1 MTADRKPKV
10 VVADYDFGDVAIE
23 QSIVTG
29 AGFELVAA
37 QCKSED
43 DVIAVAADA
52 DAVLTQYAEI
62 GKRAIDS
69 FRRCKVIARYGIG
82 VDIVD
87 VDAATAK
94 NIVVTNVPNDW
105 CMNEVADH
113 AVALLLALVR
123 KLPIYDEA
131 TRGGDWHWQSGRPI
145 QRMQQGTV
153 GLFSFGA
160 IAREVARRMRG
171 FGVRIIAHDP
181 FVDGR
186 EAASLGVSLVSFDEL
201 LAQSDYLIIQA
212 PLTRETRGRFG
223 ETELRRMKRG
233 AILINTARG
242 PIVKDADLYRVLK
255 DGWLTGAGLDDLEE
269 EPAKRANWK
278 ANNPLFSLE
287 NVIITPHAAYY
298 SEQSIQIVR
307 RFASEEV
314 VRVLGGKAPLS
325 PVNKV
330 PALKAK
336 ASYGF

>member
-1 MTADRKPKV
+1 MSADRKSKV

-23 QSIVTG
+23 HAIVTG
-29 AGFELVAA
+29 AGFELIAA

-43 DVIAVAADA
+43 DVIAVAANA

-62 GKRAIDS
+62 GKRAIQS
-69 FRRCKVIARYGIG
+69 FTRCKVIARYGIG

-87 VDAATAK
+87 VDAATTK

-123 KLPIYDEA
+123 KLPTYNRA
-131 TRGGDWHWQSGRPI
+131 TRAGEWHWQTGRPI
-145 QRMQQGTV
+145 QKLQEGTL

-160 IAREVARRMRG
+160 IAKEIARRMRG
-171 FGVRIIAHDP
+171 FGVRIVAYDP
-181 FVDGR
+181 FVDKH
-186 EAASLGVSLVSFDEL
+186 EAASEGVSLVSFEEL
-201 LAQSDYLIIQA
+201 LAQSDYMMIQA
-212 PLTRETRGRFG
+212 PLTEETRGRFG

-233 AILINTARG
+233 AILVNTARG

-269 EPAKRANWK
+269 EPAKRVGWK

-287 NVIITPHAAYY
+287 NVIVTPHAAYY

-314 VRVLGGKAPLS
+314 VRVLRGEAPLS
-325 PVNKV
+325 SVNQV
-330 PALKAK
+330 PGVSEKA
-336 ASYGF
+336 A

>member
-1 MTADRKPKV
+1 MNRDHKPKV

-23 QSIVTG
+23 RSIVTG
-29 AGFELVAA
+29 AGFELVPA

-43 DVIAVAADA
+43 DVIAVAANA
-52 DAVLTQYAEI
+52 DAVITQYAEI
-62 GKRAIDS
+62 GKRAIQS
-69 FRRCKVIARYGIG
+69 FTRCKVIARYGIG

-123 KLPIYDEA
+123 KLPTYDRA
-131 TRGGDWHWQSGRPI
+131 TRAGEWHWQSGRPL
-145 QRMQQGTV
+145 QRLQQGTL

-160 IAREVARRMRG
+160 IAKEITRRMRG
-171 FGVRIIAHDP
+171 FGVRIIANDP
-181 FVDGR
+181 FVDAR
-186 EAASLGVSLVSFDEL
+186 EAASAGVSLVSFEEL
-201 LAQSDYLIIQA
+201 LAQSDYLMIQA
-212 PLTRETRGRFG
+212 PLTRETYGRFG

-255 DGWLTGAGLDDLEE
+255 EGWLAGAGLDDLEE
-269 EPAKRANWK
+269 EPAKLVGWRP
-278 ANNPLFSLE
+278 NNPLFRLE

-314 VRVLGGKAPLS
+314 VRVLRGQVPLS
-325 PVNKV
+325 PVNQV
-330 PALKAK
+330 PDVSVKA
-336 ASYGF
+336 A

>member
-1 MTADRKPKV
+1 MSADRTPKV
-10 VVADYDFGDVAIE
+10 VIADYDFGDVAIE
-23 QSIVTG
+23 RSIVTD
-29 AGFELVAA
+29 ASFELVAA

-43 DVIAVAADA
+43 DVIAAAANA
-52 DAVLTQYAEI
+52 DAVITQYAEI
-62 GKRAIDS
+62 GKRAIQS

-87 VDAATAK
+87 VDAATTK

-113 AVALLLALVR
+113 AVALLLVLVR
-123 KLPIYDEA
+123 KLATYDRA
-131 TRGGDWHWQSGRPI
+131 TRAGEWHWQSGRPI
-145 QRMQQGTV
+145 QRLQQGTL

-160 IAREVARRMRG
+160 IAKEITRRMRG

-181 FVDGR
+181 FVDQR
-186 EAASLGVSLVSFDEL
+186 DTASEGVALVSFEEL
-201 LAQSDYLIIQA
+201 LAQSDYLMIQA
-212 PLTRETRGRFG
+212 PLTEDTRGRFG
-223 ETELRRMKRG
+223 ETELRRMKPG

-242 PIVKDADLYRVLK
+242 PIVKDAALYRVLK

-269 EPAKRANWK
+269 EPAKRTGWK
-278 ANNPLFSLE
+278 ANNPLFRLR

-298 SEQSIQIVR
+298 SEQSIEIVR

-314 VRVLGGKAPLS
+314 VRVLRGQAPLS

-330 PALKAK
+330 QGVSVEAA
-336 ASYGF
+336 

>member
-1 MTADRKPKV
+1 MERNRKPKV
-10 VVADYDFGDVAIE
+10 VVADYDFRDVSIE
-23 QSIVTG
+23 ESIVRG

-62 GKRAIDS
+62 GKRAIQS
-69 FRRCKVIARYGIG
+69 FTRCKVIARYGIG

-123 KLPIYDEA
+123 KLLIYDRA
-131 TRGGDWHWQSGRPI
+131 TRAGDWHWQSGRPI
-145 QRMQQGTV
+145 QRLQEGTV
-153 GLFSFGA
+153 GLLSFGA
-160 IAREVARRMRG
+160 IAREIARRMHG

-181 FVDGR
+181 FVGERD
-186 EAASLGVSLVSFDEL
+186 AASAGVSLVSFEEL
-201 LAQSDYLIIQA
+201 LAESDYLVIQA
-212 PLTRETRGRFG
+212 PLTRATSGRFG
-223 ETELRRMKRG
+223 EAELRRMKRG
-233 AILINTARG
+233 STLINTARG

-255 DGWLTGAGLDDLEE
+255 DGWLAGAGLDDIEE
-269 EPAKRANWK
+269 EPAKRAHWR
-278 ANNPLFSLE
+278 ANNPLFKLE

-298 SEQSIQIVR
+298 SERSIQIVR
-307 RFASEEV
+307 RFASEEA
-314 VRVLGGKAPLS
+314 VRVLRGEAPLS
-325 PVNKV
+325 PVNEVQGVSK
-330 PALKAK
+330 KA
-336 ASYGF
+336 A

>member
-1 MTADRKPKV
+1 MDRDRKPRV

-29 AGFELVAA
+29 AGFELIGA

-52 DAVLTQYAEI
+52 DAVITQYAEI
-62 GKRAIDS
+62 GKRAIQG
-69 FRRCKVIARYGIG
+69 FTRCKVIARYGIG

-87 VDAATAK
+87 VDAATRK

-113 AVALLLALVR
+113 AVALLLAVVR
-123 KLPIYDEA
+123 KLPAYARA
-131 TRGGDWHWQSGRPI
+131 TRYGEWHWQSGRPI
-145 QRMQQGTV
+145 QRLQEGTL
-153 GLFSFGA
+153 GLYSFGA

-171 FGVRIIAHDP
+171 FGLRIIAHDP
-181 FVDGR
+181 FVDER
-186 EAASLGVSLVSFDEL
+186 EAASAGVSLVSFEEL
-201 LAQSDYLIIQA
+201 LAQSDYLVIQA

-223 ETELRRMKRG
+223 EAELRRMKRG
-233 AILINTARG
+233 AILVNTARG
-242 PIVKDADLYRVLK
+242 PIVKDADLYRVLNE
-255 DGWLTGAGLDDLEE
+255 GWLSGAGLDDLEE
-269 EPAKRANWK
+269 EPAKRVGWEPD
-278 ANNPLFSLE
+278 NPLFGLD

-314 VRVLGGKAPLS
+314 VRVLRGEAPLS
-325 PVNKV
+325 PVNQV
-330 PALKAK
+330 PGSSVKA
-336 ASYGF
+336 A

>member
-1 MTADRKPKV
+1 MSADRQPKV
-10 VVADYDFGDVAIE
+10 VIADYDFGDVAIE
-23 QSIVTG
+23 QSIVAG

-43 DVIAVAADA
+43 DVIEVAADA
-52 DAVLTQYAEI
+52 DAVLTQYAEV
-62 GKRAIDS
+62 GKRAIQS
-69 FRRCKVIARYGIG
+69 FTRCKVIARYGIG

-113 AVALLLALVR
+113 AVALLLALIR
-123 KLPIYDEA
+123 KLPTYDEA
-131 TRGGDWHWQSGRPI
+131 TRAGEWHWQTGRPI
-145 QRMQQGTV
+145 QRLQEGTL

-160 IAREVARRMRG
+160 IAKEVARRMRG

-181 FVDGR
+181 FVDER
-186 EAASLGVSLVSFDEL
+186 EAASLGVSLVSFEEL
-201 LAQSDYLIIQA
+201 LAQSDYLVIQA

-233 AILINTARG
+233 AILVNTARG

-269 EPAKRANWK
+269 EPAKQADWK
-278 ANNPLFSLE
+278 PNNPLFRLE

-314 VRVLGGKAPLS
+314 VRVLEGKSPLS

-330 PALKAK
+330 QRVNVKTA
-336 ASYGF
+336 

>member
-1 MTADRKPKV
+1 MDHDAKMKV

-23 QSIVTG
+23 RSIVSD

-37 QCKSED
+37 QCRSED
-43 DVIAVAADA
+43 DVIRVAADA

-62 GKRAIDS
+62 GKRAIQA
-69 FRRCKVIARYGIG
+69 FTRCKVIARYGIG

-94 NIVVTNVPNDW
+94 KIVVTNVPNDW

-123 KLPIYDEA
+123 KLPAYDRD
-131 TRGGDWHWQSGRPI
+131 TRSSDWHWQSGRPI
-145 QRMQQGTV
+145 QRLQLGTL

-171 FGVRIIAHDP
+171 FGIRIIAHDP
-181 FVDGR
+181 FVDER
-186 EAASLGVSLVSFDEL
+186 EAASANVSLVSFEEL
-201 LAQSDYLIIQA
+201 LTQSDYLVIQA
-212 PLTRETRGRFG
+212 PLTAGTRGRFG
-223 ETELRRMKRG
+223 ESELRRMKQG

-255 DGWLTGAGLDDLEE
+255 DGWLMGAGLDDLEE
-269 EPAKRANWK
+269 EPAKQADWK
-278 ANNPLFSLE
+278 PNNPLFELK

-298 SEQSIQIVR
+298 SEQSMQIVR
-307 RFASEEV
+307 RFASEEA
-314 VRVLGGKAPLS
+314 VRVLRGEVPLS

-330 PALKAK
+330 QGARVTA
-336 ASYGF
+336 A

>member
-1 MTADRKPKV
+1 MSPDRKPKI

-23 QSIVTG
+23 RSIVTA

-62 GKRAIDS
+62 GKRAIQS
-69 FRRCKVIARYGIG
+69 FTRCKVIARYGIG

-87 VDAATAK
+87 VDAATRK

-123 KLPIYDEA
+123 KLPFYDRA
-131 TRGGDWHWQSGRPI
+131 TRAGDWHWQSGRPI
-145 QRMQQGTV
+145 QRMQEGTL

-181 FVDGR
+181 FVDER
-186 EAASLGVSLVSFDEL
+186 EAASAGVSLVSFEAL
-201 LAQSDYLIIQA
+201 LEQSDYLVIQA
-212 PLTRETRGRFG
+212 PLTKETRGRFG
-223 ETELRRMKRG
+223 EAELRRMKRG
-233 AILINTARG
+233 AILVNTARG

-269 EPAKRANWK
+269 EPAKRAGWK
-278 ANNPLFSLE
+278 PDNPLFKLE
-287 NVIITPHAAYY
+287 NVIISPHAAYY

-307 RFASEEV
+307 RFASEEA
-314 VRVLGGKAPLS
+314 VRVLRGEAPLS
-325 PVNKV
+325 PVNRV
-330 PALKAK
+330 QTISPKA
-336 ASYGF
+336 A

>member
-1 MTADRKPKV
+1 
-10 VVADYDFGDVAIE
+10 
-23 QSIVTG
+23 
-29 AGFELVAA
+29 
-37 QCKSED
+37 
-43 DVIAVAADA
+43 
-52 DAVLTQYAEI
+52 
-62 GKRAIDS
+62 
-69 FRRCKVIARYGIG
+69 
-82 VDIVD
+82 
-87 VDAATAK
+87 
-94 NIVVTNVPNDW
+94 
-105 CMNEVADH
+105 
-113 AVALLLALVR
+113 
-123 KLPIYDEA
+123 
-131 TRGGDWHWQSGRPI
+131 
-145 QRMQQGTV
+145 MQQGTV

-160 IAREVARRMRG
+160 IAREVARRVRG
-171 FGVRIIAHDP
+171 FGVRVIAHDP